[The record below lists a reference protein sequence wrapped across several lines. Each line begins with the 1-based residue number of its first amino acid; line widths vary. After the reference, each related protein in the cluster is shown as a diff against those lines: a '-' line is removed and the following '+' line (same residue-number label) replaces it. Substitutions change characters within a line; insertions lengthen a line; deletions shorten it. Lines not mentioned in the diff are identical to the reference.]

1 MPEAKT
7 DTLWNEQAFL
17 LDFYNVWVPNQF
29 DYKYENFH
37 QIQGD
42 PSALVNKLFQGKST
56 TEFLNL
62 TTVQVA
68 ALVPTLRVF
77 KIIYPDKK
85 RKGLYTDYG
94 TPVETEFYFN
104 DFTDVDSITESL
116 LGRGTDVGLKGFTWK
131 DTGTNIADT
140 GLSFQCE
147 LQLYFQS
154 MEALFKNRPATDQ
167 NGRSIDHGIQF
178 SDLLMPRKSALWDK
192 NDDRLEQQDQDFQIR
207 ILAGWAVPDDGA
219 ELFKPEEITAI
230 QRTITPF
237 LLTLVDHDIDIREDS
252 SVSLTLNYMAA
263 IEGRMLHTDANL
275 FWVEEGSIAPAF
287 GAMKPGQT
295 RDKVDLYG
303 RNVRIQKRIIR
314 ETSRKLDSLK
324 KQISKFESRSP
335 EDYMEKYDYWKLY
348 ERAYGE
354 TPGWHGSR
362 ILWTTGRQR
371 VNSTGL
377 TQQLEDEKVQLEK
390 LQKKEEQAVYESRT
404 KSYCRL
410 LKEISIKS
418 RIFWVK
424 VTDYNIEDWVDSL
437 DRYDNFENTEERN
450 KKIKHRRITS
460 KEAIIQDLASRKAL
474 GLKTTGSKAL
484 LLANNKL
491 ATMKAKDREK
501 FLKDN
506 FETEDKSDNSRGE
519 KYVHFFFFGDLVEA
533 ALATVGANQKN
544 SPKNTPFKLLSGENF
559 KFLLGPCELPE
570 YVNDGGKNT
579 FQISAIPMANIPI
592 SLSLFQ
598 AWWVQNVVKP
608 LKQNYP
614 IAQFLRDVAAELIR
628 GALSPLTY
636 GPVGTVTKSRL
647 SYQTFAI
654 PQKKDGNHLTKYNV
668 SAKDVSDLTA
678 QDWLNFR
685 DVNDLKQYLL
695 MFMGGS
701 FSDKLCG
708 EDKKD
713 ALIGVFHFYIGAE
726 KGLVK
731 KVAFSKTD
739 IAGYREAKIEK
750 SQRMAKKNLLFS
762 NRYKATLTMIGNTI
776 FKNGDLL
783 FISPS
788 SLGIPDVTYSIKPE
802 KERTI
807 AEEMGLGGYYTVIG
821 INSTIED
828 GKFETVLNLEHTGV
842 KCGGTE
848 IKIPSPIGDQR
859 FVVTATKGGVD
870 INKLKPVG
878 TDGSVDDDIGGAAW
892 GGA

>member
-1 MPEAKT
+1 
-7 DTLWNEQAFL
+7 
-17 LDFYNVWVPNQF
+17 
-29 DYKYENFH
+29 
-37 QIQGD
+37 
-42 PSALVNKLFQGKST
+42 
-56 TEFLNL
+56 
-62 TTVQVA
+62 
-68 ALVPTLRVF
+68 
-77 KIIYPDKK
+77 
-85 RKGLYTDYG
+85 
-94 TPVETEFYFN
+94 
-104 DFTDVDSITESL
+104 
-116 LGRGTDVGLKGFTWK
+116 
-131 DTGTNIADT
+131 
-140 GLSFQCE
+140 
-147 LQLYFQS
+147 
-154 MEALFKNRPATDQ
+154 
-167 NGRSIDHGIQF
+167 
-178 SDLLMPRKSALWDK
+178 MPRKSALWDK

-219 ELFKPEEITAI
+219 ELFTAIEIAAI

-303 RNVRIQKRIIR
+303 RNVRTQKRIIR

-324 KQISKFESRSP
+324 KQLTKHTKIWGEMIGTRGNISDVRARQAYEVEHIAPLKRRIYGRDPRTKLP
-335 EDYMEKYDYWKLY
+335 EGSGTSNLEEQLTNEKNYLKD
-348 ERAYGE
+348 
-354 TPGWHGSR
+354 
-362 ILWTTGRQR
+362 
-371 VNSTGL
+371 
-377 TQQLEDEKVQLEK
+377 
-390 LQKKEEQAVYESRT
+390 LQKLEEQAVYESRT

-437 DRYDNFENTEERN
+437 DRYNDFDNTEKRN